1 MMTVNTVEL
10 KSQANR
16 LLRRVARQEVVLVTR
31 RGHPCAAIIPVSDDT
46 LADLLWEF
54 SPETQRR
61 LRVAVEELQKG
72 KTQSLREFA
81 KRHGLT

>member
-1 MMTVNTVEL
+1 MTTVNTVEL

-16 LLRRVARQEVVLVTR
+16 LLRRVAKREIVLVTR

-72 KTQSLREFA
+72 KTRSLREFA